1 MGVQSAAA
9 LRARPR
15 RLGNGAIRCLKVGH
29 LEVTAGATFASVKA
43 VSAQR
48 SVLRARKDE
57 NMHIPEAPHGED
69 ITDGVRPL
77 EAVKDI
83 DIIPDPLL
91 FGEKMRLLLEQYG
104 ENHAE
109 VLRCSADIARNLERL
124 KMVSAFVRRQAMLD
138 AQNELGN
145 GAAVGRLAGVGRVRS
160 HQLINRATDERMHR
174 VTLEDVVG
182 YAEENLY
189 V

>member
-1 MGVQSAAA
+1 
-9 LRARPR
+9 
-15 RLGNGAIRCLKVGH
+15 
-29 LEVTAGATFASVKA
+29 
-43 VSAQR
+43 
-48 SVLRARKDE
+48 
-57 NMHIPEAPHGED
+57 MHIPEEPHNED

-77 EAVKDI
+77 EAAMEI
-83 DIIPDPLL
+83 DITPNPLL
-91 FGEKMRLLLEQYG
+91 FGEKMRTLLEQYG
-104 ENHAE
+104 DNHAE
-109 VLRCSADIARNLERL
+109 ILRCSADIARNLERL